1 MQRALNVERVTL
13 NNKRVLV
20 TDFDGTMT
28 DRDFYSLV
36 VEQLLPSDLP
46 DYWFDYREGRLTHF
60 EALQKYFQAIPNDEP
75 SVLKLIKQMKLVPNL
90 KDSIAQ
96 LQVSGWRIV
105 IASAGCKWYIDKLL
119 SKADVSLEIH
129 ANAGRFESGRGLMME
144 LPIESP
150 FLSHQHGINK
160 AGIVR
165 HFLETG
171 AIVAFAGDGF
181 PDVEAAKMVSADLRF
196 ARRDLADVLR
206 QDGEEF
212 LPFESWSE
220 IADRLIKITKL

>member
-46 DYWFDYREGRLTHF
+46 DYWVDYRAGRLTHF

-75 SVLKLIKQMKLVPNL
+75 SVLKLINQMKLVPNL

-96 LQVSGWRIV
+96 LEASGWRIV

-119 SKADVSLEIH
+119 LNADVSLEVH
-129 ANAGRFESGRGLMME
+129 ANPGRFEIGRGLMME

-171 AIVAFAGDGF
+171 ATVAFAGDGF

-206 QDGEEF
+206 RDGEEF